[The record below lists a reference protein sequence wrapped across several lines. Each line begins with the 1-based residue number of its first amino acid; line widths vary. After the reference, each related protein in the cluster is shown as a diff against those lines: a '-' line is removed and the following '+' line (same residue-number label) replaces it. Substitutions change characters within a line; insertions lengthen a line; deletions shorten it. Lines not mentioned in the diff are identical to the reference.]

1 MNWTHIQDLWNF
13 DIYFI
18 ILVFICLNNFITK
31 TTTPY
36 IGLLFAR
43 YLKYIWMLE
52 GGMFANAYMK
62 VACCNQ
68 CHSHERISAAE
79 GWYLHCG
86 SQGATSCR
94 VHAYWACRHG
104 SRPCRPSH
112 SSSTSSPRRPPW
124 IVIAT
129 WPVFASPSSSFSPI
143 AEIATL
149 R

>member
-1 MNWTHIQDLWNF
+1 MSNSIYSGPLKLWYLFYYTRFHMSQQFHHKNNHT
-13 DIYFI
+13 IYRSS
-18 ILVFICLNNFITK
+18 ICTLPQIYMDVGRWDVCNCV
-31 TTTPY
+31 Y
-36 IGLLFAR
+36 ESS
-43 YLKYIWMLE
+43 MLQP
-52 GGMFANAYMK
+52 MSF
-62 VACCNQ
+62 
-68 CHSHERISAAE
+68 SRRISATE